1 MLSLSDRDVPAN
13 DRLSYLHDFVARSV
27 AGLHFTP
34 KDHNA
39 FAFELA
45 SRNLDSGTVLG
56 SARYSAVTGAR
67 TRELTADGR
76 QNYMLTIHE
85 AGYEIDLNRGRRNIR
100 VAKGDVVIVR
110 ESLEQTFTMPDT
122 SLLAIVLDERR
133 MNALAPVIGTQPL
146 HHLPAATPGARM
158 LAGYGRMLLEDPT
171 LEGAAAQ
178 LAAEHLYQLT
188 GLALE
193 GRSGAA
199 APEPARVGQ
208 ARLALVKED
217 ISRNLSDP
225 TLDIA
230 AVARRQGVTPRYVQR
245 LFEREGTTFSQFLR
259 DGRLDLVREAIEAGD
274 GRTIAAIAFDCGF
287 GDLSHFNKVF
297 RQRFRA
303 TPRDIKAAALLSL
316 Q

>member
-1 MLSLSDRDVPAN
+1 MLRLSDRDVPAA

-34 KDHNA
+34 KDRTG

-45 SRNLDSGTVLG
+45 SRKLDAATVVG

-85 AGYEIDLNRGRRNIR
+85 AGYEIDLNRGLRNIS
-100 VAKGDVVIVR
+100 VARGDVVIVR

-133 MNALAPVIGTQPL
+133 MNTLAPAIGSQPL

-158 LAGYGRMLLEDPT
+158 LAGYGRMLLEDCA
-171 LEGAAAQ
+171 LDGAAAQ

-188 GLALE
+188 ALALE
-193 GRSGAA
+193 QREA
-199 APEPARVGQ
+199 EPAAEQPGIGE
-208 ARLALVKED
+208 ARLVLVRDD
-217 ISRNLSDP
+217 IARNLADP
-225 TLDIA
+225 DLDIA
-230 AVARRQGVTPRYVQR
+230 VVARRQGVTPRYVQR
-245 LFEREGTTFSQFLR
+245 LFEREGTTFSRFLR
-259 DGRLDLVREAIEAGD
+259 DRRLDLARKAIEQGD

-287 GDLSHFNKVF
+287 GDLSHFNKAF
-297 RQRFRA
+297 RERFAA
-303 TPRDIKAAALLSL
+303 TPRDIRAAALLRF

>member
-1 MLSLSDRDVPAN
+1 MLRLSDRDVPEG

-34 KDHNA
+34 RDRA
-39 FAFELA
+39 GFAFELA
-45 SRNLDSGTVLG
+45 ARDLDSRTVVG

-85 AGYEIDLNRGRRNIR
+85 AGYEIDLNRGRRNIS

-133 MNALAPVIGTQPL
+133 MNALAPAIGSQPL
-146 HHLPAATPGARM
+146 HHVPAASPGAA
-158 LAGYGRMLLEDPT
+158 LLSGYGRMLLEDSA
-171 LEGAAAQ
+171 LEGGAAQ
-178 LAAEHLYQLT
+178 LAAEHLYQLAA
-188 GLALE
+188 LALE
-193 GRSGAA
+193 GGTGA
-199 APEPARVGQ
+199 PASEQAGIGE

-217 ISRNLSDP
+217 IARNLSDP
-225 TLDIA
+225 GLDIA

-245 LFEREGTTFSQFLR
+245 LFEREGTTFSQVLR
-259 DGRLDLVREAIEAGD
+259 DRRLDLAREAIELGD

-287 GDLSHFNKVF
+287 GDLSHFNKAF
-297 RQRFRA
+297 RQRFSV
-303 TPRDIKAAALLSL
+303 TPREIKATTLLRF